1 MASSNEL
8 RMPFAEWLFRMSE
21 ARVPPAARELAI
33 YAVAF
38 KVSSN
43 EELAKLAGMDTKGIA
58 DKTYNGW
65 KKRLLADGWVIL
77 KAITI
82 GRATT
87 IEVFPAF
94 EASPVTFTDLK
105 GRDSRRF
112 YESKSYERTVEVTD
126 VEAGS
131 PVEVTDEARN
141 SYDPAVEVTAVS
153 RAPIRAR
160 LETPSGLL
168 KPKKLEEKSPFYPQ
182 SDGERVTF
190 ENGRLELKN
199 GLRQFWLEQF
209 GDEQLLNL
217 AVIQAAGYVQPN
229 SMKPLEAQVS
239 AQLARK
245 VADMREKD
253 ARYAKAV
260 KDNGKA
266 PRQPA
271 EDRAALLKAQNEKL
285 RKEYGFDKETQ

>member
-1 MASSNEL
+1 MASNEL

-65 KKRLLADGWVIL
+65 KKRLLSDGWVIL

-112 YESKSYERTVEVTD
+112 YESKSYDQTVEVTD
-126 VEAGS
+126 VDAGS
-131 PVEVTDEARN
+131 PVEVTGETRN
-141 SYDPAVEVTAVS
+141 SYGQTVEVTAVS
-153 RAPIRAR
+153 RAPIRAQF
-160 LETPSGLL
+160 ETPSGLL
-168 KPKKLEEKSPFYPQ
+168 KPKKLEEKSPFTPQ
-182 SDGERVTF
+182 GDGERVTF

-199 GLRQFWLEQF
+199 GLKQFWLDKF
-209 GDEQLLNL
+209 GDEGLLDL
-217 AVIQAAGYVQPN
+217 AVIQAAGYVQVN
-229 SMKPLEAQVS
+229 SSKPLEAQVS
-239 AQLARK
+239 SQLAK
-245 VADMREKD
+245 AMRDKLDKD

-260 KDNGKA
+260 KANAAKA
-266 PRQPA
+266 TTDAAGESRTERWARKLKEIEA
-271 EDRAALLKAQNEKL
+271 EGGMK
-285 RKEYGFDKETQ
+285 

>member
-1 MASSNEL
+1 MASNEL

-65 KKRLLADGWVIL
+65 KKRLLSDGWVIL

-112 YESKSYERTVEVTD
+112 YESKSYDQTVEVTD
-126 VEAGS
+126 VDAGS
-131 PVEVTDEARN
+131 PVEVTGETRN
-141 SYDPAVEVTAVS
+141 SYGQTVEVTAGS
-153 RAPIRAR
+153 RAPIRAQF
-160 LETPSGLL
+160 ETPSGLL
-168 KPKKLEEKSPFYPQ
+168 KPKKLEEKSPFTPQ
-182 SDGERVTF
+182 GDGERVTF

-199 GLRQFWLEQF
+199 GLKQFWLDKF
-209 GDEQLLNL
+209 GDEGLLDL
-217 AVIQAAGYVQPN
+217 AVIQAAGYVQVN
-229 SMKPLEAQVS
+229 SSKPLEAQVS
-239 AQLARK
+239 SQLAK
-245 VADMREKD
+245 AMRDKLDKD

-260 KDNGKA
+260 KANAAKA
-266 PRQPA
+266 TTDAAGESRTERWARKLKEIEA
-271 EDRAALLKAQNEKL
+271 EGGMK
-285 RKEYGFDKETQ
+285 

>member
-1 MASSNEL
+1 MASNEL

-65 KKRLLADGWVIL
+65 KKRLLSDGWVIL

-112 YESKSYERTVEVTD
+112 YESKSYDQTVEVTD
-126 VEAGS
+126 VDAGS
-131 PVEVTDEARN
+131 PVEVTGETRN
-141 SYDPAVEVTAVS
+141 SYGQTVEVTAVS
-153 RAPIRAR
+153 RAPIRAQF
-160 LETPSGLL
+160 ETPSGLL
-168 KPKKLEEKSPFYPQ
+168 KPKKLEEKSPLYPP

-199 GLRQFWLEQF
+199 GLKQFWLDKF
-209 GDEQLLNL
+209 GDEGLLDL
-217 AVIQAAGYVQPN
+217 AVIQAAGYVQIN
-229 SMKPLEAQVS
+229 SSKPLEAQVS
-239 AQLARK
+239 SQLAK
-245 VADMREKD
+245 AMRDKLDKD

-260 KDNGKA
+260 KANAAKA
-266 PRQPA
+266 TTDAAGESRSERWARKLKEIEA
-271 EDRAALLKAQNEKL
+271 EGGMK
-285 RKEYGFDKETQ
+285 